1 MASAGVVSLL
11 HYPIILTALAMDRP
25 TGRAPS
31 DRNMAASRFRQDS
44 PDWTTLRFNP
54 V

>member
-1 MASAGVVSLL
+1 MASAGVGSLL

-31 DRNMAASRFRQDS
+31 DRNMAAHPASGRIRPIGLHFAL
-44 PDWTTLRFNP
+44 TL
-54 V
+54 